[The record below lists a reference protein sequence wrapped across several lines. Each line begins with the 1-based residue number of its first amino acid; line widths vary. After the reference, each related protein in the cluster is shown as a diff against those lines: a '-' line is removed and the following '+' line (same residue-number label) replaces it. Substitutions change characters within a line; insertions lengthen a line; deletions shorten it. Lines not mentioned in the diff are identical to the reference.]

1 MPHPLQRDEDGYGGG
16 PSSVVILKTAKL
28 LDGCDRGGT
37 ALQGWNKVVW
47 ELAQQAQ
54 FKALFSSWGSA
65 LFGLRLCCASP
76 EPQRIGAGIK
86 AASRGRATTG
96 ASLGGFGN
104 LAGYIPHYQLRPGL
118 LAADA
123 TIEQWMPSWHTPF
136 PLLLGVQQLPVPLTA
151 APGWLALDHT
161 TARVLTR
168 AGSSA
173 SWVCNFFAAV
183 PGC

>member
-1 MPHPLQRDEDGYGGG
+1 M
-16 PSSVVILKTAKL
+16 VILKRAKL

-86 AASRGRATTG
+86 AACRGRATTG
-96 ASLGGFGN
+96 ALSRR
-104 LAGYIPHYQLRPGL
+104 ICEPGQDTYRITSCGL
-118 LAADA
+118 VYWPPNA
-123 TIEQWMPSWHTPF
+123 TIEQWMPAGTHLSRSSWE
-136 PLLLGVQQLPVPLTA
+136 LQQLPVPLTA